1 MTRKKKNDYTNW
13 SKEELL
19 KLVEKQDEELAKKKY
34 GLVWDSEK
42 EPEQVVLDCENNIP
56 VLERVKDKEIRTDDS
71 DDNILIEGD
80 NYHALTCLNYTHK
93 GKIDV
98 IYIDPPYNTKQDGFI
113 YNDKIVDIND
123 GYRHSKYLNFMEK
136 RLILSKYLL
145 KNTGMVFISIG
156 EDEQANLK
164 LLCDKIFFEKNF
176 VGTIA
181 RLTKKGG
188 NKGDYLKPKKD
199 YILCYFKD
207 IEYVSKDNFGQNIA
221 NKEYKWK
228 EEVFKGKKRRY
239 IKGDIPYREKLETR
253 KNQRYYIEAPDGT
266 LIIPKGDIFPKI
278 KKDGEQIIPKSENDK
293 CWTWSKER
301 YLKEKENN
309 RFIFIKSKKSSFL
322 DENNKQANWTI
333 YKKVFEDELNK
344 RKEILIDFIDSF
356 PNSKGTAELDQLNLN
371 FSFPKPTDLIKYLIN
386 IVSHKNAKILDF
398 FAGSGTT
405 AHAVLELNKEDNGNR
420 KFILCTN
427 NEVGILEETKF
438 CQKYNITKKE
448 LENWKKEGKKEW
460 IKWCEEYGICSTV
473 TYPRI
478 HNVIKGYK
486 FTGKDKTLLFEKKLT
501 FTQLKT
507 LDKTLEEINKIIEE
521 NKDKFNEIKKEF
533 KDNTIKIWGFKNI
546 DSFKDG
552 LGGNLQYF
560 KTDLIPVDRIDNVG
574 DVQRKK
580 LTYKAGQ
587 MIAIKENTFEEVE
600 TNEWYQIFEN
610 KDKTRKTAIYFR
622 EDMDEFKKLVE
633 KLGKTQTTLYVF
645 SYGRVDKNVFKYLG
659 KNIVI
664 DDIPEPILEIYKEIN
679 LTLKDK

>member
-1 MTRKKKNDYTNW
+1 MCKYDKFT
-13 SKEELL
+13 KEELL

-98 IYIDPPYNTKQDGFI
+98 IYIDPPYNTGKAKEWI
-113 YNDKIVDIND
+113 YNDKYIDEND
-123 GYRHSKYLNFMEK
+123 GYRHSKWLNFMEK
-136 RLILSKYLL
+136 RLLIAKNLL
-145 KNTGMVFISIG
+145 KDNGIIFVSINNY
-156 EDEQANLK
+156 EASQLK
-164 LLCDKIFFEKNF
+164 LLLDSIFGEECF
-176 VGTIA
+176 VEQLTIVNSSNGM
-181 RLTKKGG
+181 GG
-188 NKGDYLKPKKD
+188 KEGFANNHEYC
-199 YILCYFKD
+199 LCYKNSPENNYRFIGFSQSETYK
-207 IEYVSKDNFGQNIA
+207 EKYKYVDK
-221 NKEYKWK
+221 Y
-228 EEVFKGKKRRY
+228 GKY
-239 IKGDIPYREKLETR
+239 
-253 KNQRYYIEAPDGT
+253 
-266 LIIPKGDIFPKI
+266 
-278 KKDGEQIIPKSENDK
+278 KKDGLLRKKGEGARREDSPGCYYPLFYNEKTHEVRLDSKGDFKEIYPQLPNGADGR
-293 CWTWSKER
+293 WTWSKEFAED
-301 YLKEKENN
+301 K
-309 RFIFIKSKKSSFL
+309 
-322 DENNKQANWTI
+322 I
-333 YKKVFEDELNK
+333 YRLYAG
-344 RKEILIDFIDSF
+344 
-356 PNSKGTAELDQLNLN
+356 SKGTIYIKDYYHEDLREK
-371 FSFPKPTDLIKYLIN
+371 PKSVWNDSKYLTNLATNQIKK
-386 IVSHKNAKILDF
+386 IFQGEKKFDTVKPIELIIDLLDCTTTEDSIILDF

-405 AHAVLELNKEDNGNR
+405 GEAVLELNKRDSSKR

-427 NEVGILEETKF
+427 NELNGVGSTLANKNKSKDKEQF
-438 CQKYNITKKE
+438 GVCQR
-448 LENWKKEGKKEW
+448 
-460 IKWCEEYGICSTV
+460 V

-478 HNVIKGYK
+478 YNVIKGYK
-486 FTGKDKTLLFEKKLT
+486 FTGKEKEFLFEKKLT

-521 NKDKFNEIKKEF
+521 NKEKFDEIKKEF
-533 KDNTIKIWGFKNI
+533 KDNTIKIWGLKNI
-546 DSFKDG
+546 ASFKDG

-610 KDKTRKTAIYFR
+610 KDKSRKTAIYFR
-622 EDMDEFKKLVE
+622 EDMDEFKELVE